1 MIMAVAFSSIPVG
14 CHSLGSVDDYGKVLV
29 PSRDACLWFSCT
41 IKYTTKF
48 VLLPFCF
55 DESDEPPEPPDGYE
69 YEQNCMS
76 NPAIPQ
82 EIPKDE
88 DGNPNSAACDSP
100 FWEIPKDAGKVD
112 LSYSGAV
119 KGRTYQCSI
128 YTVEVSIA
136 EEVSEDDEAKIRE
149 YPFSFTATAASGTI
163 KDALEILPD
172 SDKMVCCYADWS
184 SCNIGEK
191 AVSESGGEGED
202 AG

>member
-1 MIMAVAFSSIPVG
+1 MAVAFSSIPVG
-14 CHSLGSVDDYGKVLV
+14 CHNLASVDGYGAVLV
-29 PSRDACLWFSCT
+29 PSRDACVSVSCM

-55 DESDEPPEPPDGYE
+55 DDSDEPPEPPDGYE
-69 YEQNCMS
+69 YEQSCMS

-88 DGNPNSAACDSP
+88 DGNPNSAACDTP
-100 FWEIPKDAGKVD
+100 FWEIPKDAGKVS
-112 LSYSGAV
+112 LNYSGMV
-119 KGRTYQCSI
+119 KGRTYQFSI
-128 YTVEVSIA
+128 YAVEVSIA
-136 EEVSEDDEAKIRE
+136 DDVSEEDKEAKIRE
-149 YPFSFTATAASGTI
+149 YPFSFTATAESGTI

-172 SDKMVCCYADWS
+172 QDKMVCCYADWS

-191 AVSESGGEGED
+191 AVSGGGESED

>member
-1 MIMAVAFSSIPVG
+1 MAVAFSSIPVG
-14 CHSLGSVDDYGKVLV
+14 CHSLGSVDDYGAVLV
-29 PSRDACLWFSCT
+29 PSRDACVSVSCM

-55 DESDEPPEPPDGYE
+55 DDSDEPPEPPDGYE

-88 DGNPNSAACDSP
+88 DGNPNSAACDNP
-100 FWEIPKDAGKVD
+100 FWEIPQTAGKV
-112 LSYSGAV
+112 SVGYSGTV
-119 KGRTYQCSI
+119 KGRTYQFSI
-128 YTVEVSIA
+128 YAVEVSIA
-136 EEVSEDDEAKIRE
+136 DDVSEENKEAKIRE
-149 YPFSFTATAASGTI
+149 YPFSFTATAESGTI

-191 AVSESGGEGED
+191 AVSESGGESED